1 MSDGGSY
8 IILGASGGIG
18 SALTRRLAARGARL
32 VLAARDEARL
42 AELAGSLPGGSAA
55 TVRTLDAT
63 DADAVG
69 ELVESVATDG
79 PLRGVANCVGSIL
92 LKPAHLTRPAE
103 LQETL
108 DLNLGTA
115 FNVVRASAKPLHAAG
130 GGPIVLFGSAAGQT
144 GMPNHEAIAAAKAA
158 VAGLTRSAAATYA
171 RWNVRVNCIAPGLVD
186 TPMSERIT
194 SSERAREKSAA
205 MHPLGRIGGPE
216 EVASLAAWL
225 MSEDASWVTGQVV
238 GVDGGL
244 AALRVG

>member
-1 MSDGGSY
+1 MSEAGSY

-18 SALTRRLAARGARL
+18 SALTRRLSAGGARL
-32 VLAARDEARL
+32 VLAARDDARL
-42 AELAGSLPGGSAA
+42 AELAGSLPEGSAV
-55 TVRTLDAT
+55 TVRTVDAT
-63 DADAVG
+63 DADAVS
-69 ELVESVATDG
+69 ELVESVAEDG

-103 LQETL
+103 LRETL
-108 DLNLGTA
+108 DRNLGTA

-130 GGPIVLFGSAAGQT
+130 GGPIVLFGSAAGEA